1 MAGHSADGEGGLSI
15 AGVGWLV
22 AAGNEFGDE
31 GIVALAPALGK
42 LVALTSLNLSCTW
55 LRMRLQSWAVCG
67 GGREW
72 STVVQ

>member
-1 MAGHSADGEGGLSI
+1 MYVRVFVVVADNNLGG
-15 AGVGWLV
+15 
-22 AAGNEFGDE
+22 E